1 MLMSKAVRLLL
12 IDRLPQDY
20 QLLCDLLRSIE
31 TSQGDLDWVTTS
43 EALSQIGTA
52 YDIYIIEQGVPV
64 PGPDSNYQ
72 WLLEQV
78 SPAPVILLTNSQAAG
93 RSSLEAGVMDY
104 WEKSQLSA
112 PMLERSLRLTLATKR
127 TQTLVESE
135 KLHRLVV
142 SQIAD
147 ALLLADDTGK
157 FTFIGPHA
165 DDIFGY
171 TTAEIEQL
179 DNISKLLGE
188 NLFDVKELEKTGQ
201 IANLER
207 EITDKQLRKRYL
219 LIDVKRISIKGGTV
233 LYICR
238 DITERKQA
246 EEAEI
251 KTLAERFQ
259 IAIET
264 VGEGITMSDSSG
276 YFEIFNSKMEEI
288 TGYSK
293 AEANNSNNLLALLY
307 PDPQEYNQAFAGI
320 SDLLQ
325 SGGYRDV
332 ETTIITK
339 DGTRKTI
346 LLSSSLVQV
355 QGEDLFLSAYRD
367 ISDRKRAQEALTT
380 ERNKLA
386 AAQEIA
392 QVGSWEVDLATQK
405 VTWSQ
410 ETFRIFG
417 LDPDRHTPNWSKL
430 KIYPDDRP
438 LWESTLK
445 RTIAEGKAFEIEHR
459 IVQPLGFVR
468 HAITK
473 GQPIFKSDSQVTG
486 IFGTVLDITER
497 KQAEEELRH
506 SKLFIE
512 AIIDTSPQ
520 LLYILDLM
528 TGGSIYAN
536 HQVVEILGYR
546 PEEVTEEGRQFF
558 RDRFHPDDLHLLDR
572 LPNRFTRVSDGEVVE
587 AEFRMRHKNGSWRWL
602 RTRQVVFT
610 RDNHGAPKHILGTA
624 LDITD
629 RQLVEMQLRESET
642 RLNTIVS
649 STSDGILIVD
659 RQGWVRFANPAAA
672 RLFNRALEDLL
683 GGEFGLPIVVNNTAE
698 LQIYRHR
705 GELGFGEMS
714 VAETEWLGESV
725 YVISLRDITER
736 RQAEAALR
744 ESEQRFRQ
752 LAENIQ
758 DVFWLFDP
766 ETDKLLY
773 VSPAYEQISGR
784 SCTSVCAK
792 IQNWIDAI
800 IPEDR
805 EMAIANMAAQRSGEA
820 TTQELR
826 ILKPNGEICWICDR
840 AFPIK
845 NERGAVVR
853 IAGIA
858 EDISDRKRAET
869 ARRQQLERERL
880 LAQIAQDIRR
890 SLNLDEILNT
900 TVNQVRQVLQADRA
914 LIFRLESDRSGMVT
928 HESVGYAWPP
938 TIGFRFLDE
947 EFPPD
952 CYQNY
957 CQGKPRIIP
966 DITVDPVAA
975 CLLADLQQLGVK
987 SKLAV
992 PILQRETLW
1001 GLLIVHKCAEIRHW
1015 QSWEVSLL
1023 GELATQAAIAI
1034 QQAELLEKET
1044 RQREELVRS
1053 NAELEQ
1059 FAYIASH
1066 DLQEPLRTIISYAQ
1080 LLEEDY
1086 KGQLDADADENIYY
1100 IVDAATRMQQL
1111 IKDLLA
1117 LSRVGTRRQKFAP
1130 TDCNQVMERVL
1141 ANLKIAI
1148 AESAATVTYDLLPTL
1163 VADELQLTQLF
1174 QNLIGNGL
1182 KFRGEQP
1189 PRIHISL
1196 LPREDEWCFCVRD
1209 NGIGIEQQYADR
1221 IFAIFQRLHSRKQYE
1236 GTGIGL
1242 AICQKIVQ
1250 RHGGRIWVESTLG
1263 QGAAFYF
1270 TIPHQ
1275 TPN

>member
-1 MLMSKAVRLLL
+1 MSKAVRLLL

-20 QLLCDLLRSIE
+20 HLLRDLLRSIE
-31 TSQGDLDWVTTS
+31 TSQFDLDWVTTS
-43 EALSQIGTA
+43 EALSQTRTV
-52 YDIYIIEQGVPV
+52 YDIHIIEQGVPV
-64 PGPDSNYQ
+64 PGQGSNYQ

-78 SPAPVILLTNSQAAG
+78 TPAPVILLTNSQAAG
-93 RSSLEAGVMDY
+93 RASLEAGVMDY

-112 PMLERSLRLTLATKR
+112 PLLERSLRLTLAAKR

-147 ALLLADDTGK
+147 ALLLADDTGR
-157 FTFIGPHA
+157 FTVIGPHA

-171 TTAEIEQL
+171 TTAEIERL

-188 NLFDVKELEKTGQ
+188 NLFDVKELEKNGQ

-219 LIDVKRISIKGGTV
+219 LIDVKRLSMKGGTV

-246 EEAEI
+246 EEAQI
-251 KTLAERFQ
+251 KTLAERFK
-259 IAIET
+259 IALKT
-264 VGEGITMSDSSG
+264 VGEGITMSDRSG

-293 AEANNSNNLLALLY
+293 AEANNSKNLLALLY

-355 QGEDLFLSAYRD
+355 QGEYLFLSAYRD

-417 LDPDRHTPNWSKL
+417 LDPDRPTPRWSKL
-430 KIYPDDRP
+430 KIYPEDRP

-459 IVQPLGFVR
+459 IVQPLGFIR

-473 GQPIFKSDSQVTG
+473 GQPIFNSDSQVIG

-497 KQAEEELRH
+497 KLAEEELRH

-520 LLYILDLM
+520 LLYILDLT

-546 PEEVTEEGRQFF
+546 PEEVTEEGRKFF

-572 LPNRFTRVSDGEVVE
+572 LPNRFARVSDGEVVE
-587 AEFRMRHKNGSWRWL
+587 VEFRIGHKNGSWRWL
-602 RTRQVVFT
+602 RARQVVFT

-672 RLFNRALEDLL
+672 LLFNRSLEDLL
-683 GGEFGLPIVVNNTAE
+683 AQEFGKPIVVGNTAE
-698 LQIYRHR
+698 LQICRDR

-784 SCTSVCAK
+784 SCASVCAN

-800 IPEDR
+800 LPEDR
-805 EMAIANMAAQRSGEA
+805 EMVIANMAAQRSGKA

-826 ILKPNGEICWICDR
+826 MLKPNGEICWICDR

-858 EDISDRKRAET
+858 EDISDRKQAET
-869 ARRQQLERERL
+869 ANRQQLERERL

-900 TVNQVRQVLQADRA
+900 TVNQVREVLQGDRA
-914 LIFRLESDRSGMVT
+914 LIFRLESDRSGIVT
-928 HESVGYAWPP
+928 HESVSSGWPP
-938 TIGFRFLDE
+938 TIGFRFVDE

-957 CQGKPRIIP
+957 CEGKPRIIP
-966 DITVDPVAA
+966 DIKRDPVAA

-1001 GLLIVHKCAEIRHW
+1001 GLLIVHKCAEIRYW
-1015 QSWEVSLL
+1015 ETWEVSLL
-1023 GELATQAAIAI
+1023 GELATQVAIAI

-1044 RQREELVRS
+1044 RQREELARS

-1066 DLQEPLRTIISYAQ
+1066 DLREPLRTIISYAQ

-1086 KGQLDADADENIYY
+1086 KGQLDADADENMYY

-1111 IKDLLA
+1111 IKDLLTF
-1117 LSRVGTRRQKFAP
+1117 SRVGTRQRKFAP
-1130 TDCNQVMERVL
+1130 TDCNSVMERVL
-1141 ANLKIAI
+1141 VNLKIAI
-1148 AESAATVTYDLLPTL
+1148 AESAATITYDLLPTL

-1182 KFRGEQP
+1182 KFRGQRP
-1189 PRIHISL
+1189 PVIHISAF
-1196 LPREDEWCFCVRD
+1196 PREDEWCFCVRD

-1270 TIPHQ
+1270 TISHQ

>member
-20 QLLCDLLRSIE
+20 QQIRDLLRSVE
-31 TSQGDLDWVTTS
+31 TAHFTLDWVPTLASLPQTS
-43 EALSQIGTA
+43 TA
-52 YDIYIIEQGVPV
+52 YDLYIIEEGVPV
-64 PGPDSNYQ
+64 PVQGTDYQ

-93 RSSLEAGVMDY
+93 RASLEAGLMDY

-112 PMLERSLRLTLATKR
+112 PLLERSLRLSLAAKK

-147 ALLLADDTGK
+147 AVSIADDTGR

-201 IANLER
+201 IANIER

-219 LIDVKRISIKGGTV
+219 LIDVKRISMKGGTV

-238 DITERKQA
+238 DITERKRA

-264 VGEGITMSDSSG
+264 VGEGITLSDRSG

-293 AEANNSNNLLALLY
+293 AEANNSKNLLALLY

-355 QGEDLFLSAYRD
+355 QGEDWFLSAYRD
-367 ISDRKRAQEALTT
+367 ISDRK
-380 ERNKLA
+380 
-386 AAQEIA
+386 
-392 QVGSWEVDLATQK
+392 
-405 VTWSQ
+405 
-410 ETFRIFG
+410 
-417 LDPDRHTPNWSKL
+417 H
-430 KIYPDDRP
+430 
-438 LWESTLK
+438 
-445 RTIAEGKAFEIEHR
+445 
-459 IVQPLGFVR
+459 
-468 HAITK
+468 
-473 GQPIFKSDSQVTG
+473 
-486 IFGTVLDITER
+486 
-497 KQAEEELRH
+497 AEEELRH

-520 LLYILDLM
+520 LLYILDM
-528 TGGSIYAN
+528 TTGSSIYAN
-536 HQVVEILGYR
+536 QQVVEILGYR
-546 PEEVTEEGRQFF
+546 PDEVIQEGRQFF

-572 LPNRFTRVSDGEVVE
+572 LPNRFARVSDGEVVE

-602 RTRQVVFT
+602 RARQVVFT
-610 RDNHGAPKHILGTA
+610 RDNNEAPLHILGTA

-672 RLFNRALEDLL
+672 RLFNRSLEDLL
-683 GGEFGLPIVVNNTAE
+683 AREFGLPIVVGNTAE
-698 LQIYRHR
+698 LQICRRR

-784 SCTSVCAK
+784 SCASVCGGFR
-792 IQNWIDAI
+792 QNWIDAI

-805 EMAIANMAAQRSGEA
+805 EMAIANMAAQRSGVS

-826 ILKPNGEICWICDR
+826 MLKPNGEICWICDR

-845 NERGAVVR
+845 NERGEVVR

-869 ARRQQLERERL
+869 AKRQQLERERL
-880 LAQIAQDIRR
+880 LARIARDIRR

-900 TVNQVRQVLQADRA
+900 TVNQVREVLQADRA
-914 LIFRLESDRSGMVT
+914 LIFRLASDRSGMVT
-928 HESVGYAWPP
+928 HESVGYGWPP
-938 TIGFRFLDE
+938 TIGLRFVDE

-952 CYQNY
+952 SYQNY

-966 DITVDPVAA
+966 DIKRDPLAA

-1015 QSWEVSLL
+1015 QTWEVSLL
-1023 GELATQAAIAI
+1023 GELATQVAIAI

-1044 RQREELVRS
+1044 HQREELARS

-1086 KGQLDADADENIYY
+1086 KGQLDAEADENMYY

-1111 IKDLLA
+1111 IKDLLTF
-1117 LSRVGTRRQKFAP
+1117 SRVGTRQQKFAP
-1130 TDCNQVMERVL
+1130 TDCNSVMERVL

-1148 AESAATVTYDLLPTL
+1148 AESAAAVTYDHLPTIG
-1163 VADELQLTQLF
+1163 ADKLQLTQLL

-1209 NGIGIEQQYADR
+1209 NGIGFEQQYADR
-1221 IFAIFQRLHSRKQYE
+1221 IFAIFQRLHSRKEYA

-1275 TPN
+1275 IPN